1 MCSLTPILLNV
12 APMINVTYLMY
23 VVRTGITGR
32 AIRADDDEDDDDGGS
47 ELEKAHLES
56 DSQCIGILLPD
67 TSKKEVTMKTYH

>member
-1 MCSLTPILLNV
+1 MIDRGYGHNIDVISHMCSLTPILLNV

-47 ELEKAHLES
+47 ELE
-56 DSQCIGILLPD
+56 
-67 TSKKEVTMKTYH
+67 